1 MRNTLGCPLDYD
13 ALSPSVSH
21 GQFGTGV
28 VGNGQVGDLEAIA
41 EARIFMCFS
50 FTPLTNFSFLPFSSY
65 FSLLLSLSLAAR
77 RSRDG
82 KGNDPIPSFSTAH
95 RIAFVSRDAQEKCQ
109 QTPTRFIR
117 HTAPVKKERKEEG
130 KKNDINP
137 LKATVPN
144 ALHQFT
150 FTVGVDSNEMPY
162 DGRLPLNIARWVRL
176 CLGHK
181 ILLLPPFIT
190 NISRQEESGR
200 ILHKRKMNRT
210 RKNKHAGL
218 LHIPLFLSALSAF

>member
-1 MRNTLGCPLDYD
+1 MEIKKKRERETVWSKRHEKEDESLGEIVNWNGCVRNTLGCPLDYD

-50 FTPLTNFSFLPFSSY
+50 FTTLTNFSFLPFSSY

-117 HTAPVKKERKEEG
+117 HTAPVKKERKKG
-130 KKNDINP
+130 KK
-137 LKATVPN
+137 KEKKT
-144 ALHQFT
+144 T
-150 FTVGVDSNEMPY
+150 
-162 DGRLPLNIARWVRL
+162 
-176 CLGHK
+176 
-181 ILLLPPFIT
+181 
-190 NISRQEESGR
+190 
-200 ILHKRKMNRT
+200 
-210 RKNKHAGL
+210 
-218 LHIPLFLSALSAF
+218 